1 MLPIDIDMNKFMTF
15 AKKASDNLEKEN
27 KKNQISCSQQALA
40 NVLVAQS
47 MASNPNVQPME
58 QKTVNNN

>member
-1 MLPIDIDMNKFMTF
+1 MDKFMTA

-40 NVLVAQS
+40 NILVAQS

-58 QKTVNNN
+58 QKTVRQ

>member
-1 MLPIDIDMNKFMTF
+1 MLPINLDMDKFMTA
-15 AKKASDNLEKEN
+15 AKRASDNLEKEN
-27 KKNQISCSQQALA
+27 KKKQISCSQQALA
-40 NVLVAQS
+40 NILVAQS

>member
-1 MLPIDIDMNKFMTF
+1 MLPINLDMDKFMTA
-15 AKKASDNLEKEN
+15 AKRASDNLEKEN

-40 NVLVAQS
+40 NILVAQS
-47 MASNPNVQPME
+47 MAFNPNVQPME